1 MMEMQ
6 TRGNPMPIWP
16 QMETR
21 VLPWCFVWNIYSVTL
36 YIENFSSIRF
46 SVSSFMWISLIHLD
60 LSFVQGDTYGSIFI
74 FLHTDS

>member
-21 VLPWCFVWNIYSVTL
+21 VLPWCFVWNITNSVVL
-36 YIENFSSIRF
+36 
-46 SVSSFMWISLIHLD
+46 SVESSFTERIFVEVPLCARVLVIH
-60 LSFVQGDTYGSIFI
+60 
-74 FLHTDS
+74 